1 VDKRETIDFQALA
14 AALLD
19 RAEAL
24 VREWFPAGHKAGH
37 YWYVGDF
44 DGEPGKSAN
53 INLKTG
59 AWGDNARPGDSGRD
73 LISLFGR
80 RHGLSNVAA
89 ARELIRDQGW
99 TTCTAAP
106 PAPPKAK
113 RSKPAVDWMPIHP
126 VPDDAPPYREHWA
139 HVKRG
144 VPPMHWEYR
153 DQAGRLLGLVVR
165 FDTSTGKKD
174 VQPISFC
181 QGSNG
186 QREWHYKA
194 FNEPRALYGLWRLG
208 PPPADDAAPRP
219 LVIVVE
225 GEKKADALYE
235 ALGRST
241 PVLAWPG
248 GCSVAHK
255 ADWSQ
260 LRGYRALCWPD
271 ADAQLDKRSGELL
284 PREQQPG
291 FAAMRRVQALLAELD
306 VPARLVDI
314 GEPGSLPDTWDC
326 ADAIAE
332 GWTREQLLAFMRKLV
347 PEPGDQPEPPPPPPP
362 EPPSPE
368 AAPDQPAGPAPRP
381 PQAPSSVPSF
391 VEDPHWRESYVL
403 GRNKE
408 PRECVPNVML
418 ALRNH
423 PQWHGVLGFDE
434 FAQRLVKRRPAP
446 YDLPGVSSGEW
457 SDVDDTRTAAWLAR
471 AEGIVVSSPM
481 VAEAVN
487 EVARAHPFH
496 PVLEWLRTLK
506 HDGVPRID
514 TWLTDFLKIEDTPY
528 VRLVSRYF
536 LLGMCRRVL
545 EPGVKFD
552 YCLVLEGEQGL
563 RKSSALRVLG
573 GTWFSDTELDLAHKD
588 AMSSI
593 RGKWL
598 HEFGEMG
605 SLARQES
612 SRQKSFLSR
621 QVDEF
626 RPVWGRREIS
636 CPRQTAFCGS
646 TNEWAWNKDPTGG
659 RRFWPVCV
667 TEEIDTAGLAAMRD
681 QLFAEAF
688 ARAQAGERFAPDH
701 AQQREVFDPEQLA
714 RETPDLLV
722 EALSRW
728 VESKPLMD
736 VVSMLDAAEQGLK
749 LPPGQ
754 VLPRGLETRIGN
766 AMKKLGWMKVEHRHG
781 AVRYSYKRVHRNPAS
796 SMPTARGEA
805 QGEARGEELEVPF

>member
-1 VDKRETIDFQALA
+1 VDKRENIDFPRLA
-14 AALLD
+14 AALLE
-19 RAEAL
+19 RAETL
-24 VREWFPAGHKAGH
+24 VREWFPAGRKNKH
-37 YWYVGDF
+37 YWYLGDF
-44 DGEPGKSAN
+44 DGAPGKSAN

-73 LISLFGR
+73 LISLYGR
-80 RHGLSNVAA
+80 LHGLSNMAA
-89 ARELIRDQGW
+89 ARELAQDQGW
-99 TTCTAAP
+99 MSRPVAP
-106 PAPPKAK
+106 PPPPKAK
-113 RSKPAVDWMPIHP
+113 PKPAIEWMPIHP
-126 VPDDAPPYREHWA
+126 VPDDAPPYREQWA
-139 HVKRG
+139 HIKRG

-153 DQAGRLLGLVVR
+153 DQTGRLLGLVVR

-181 QGSNG
+181 LGSDG
-186 QREWHYKA
+186 RRAWHYKA
-194 FNEPRALYGLWRLG
+194 FNEPRALYGLWRL
-208 PPPADDAAPRP
+208 AAPAEGGASRP

-235 ALGRST
+235 ALGGTT
-241 PVLAWPG
+241 PVVAWPG
-248 GCSVAHK
+248 GCSVPHK
-255 ADWSQ
+255 ADWAA

-271 ADAQLDKRSGELL
+271 ADAQRDKHSAQLL

-291 FAAMRRVQALLAELD
+291 FHAMRQVQALLAELD

-326 ADAIAE
+326 ADAVAD
-332 GWTREQLLAFMRKLV
+332 GWTREQLLAFMRNLV
-347 PEPGDQPEPPPPPPP
+347 PEPGDEPEPPAPEPPPEPAP
-362 EPPSPE
+362 EPPG
-368 AAPDQPAGPAPRP
+368 GPTPRP
-381 PQAPSSVPSF
+381 PQAPSSAPAF

-418 ALRNH
+418 ALRSH

-446 YDLPGVSSGEW
+446 YDLPGSTSSEW
-457 SDVDDTRTAAWLAR
+457 SDVDDTRTAAWLAY
-471 AEGIVVSSPM
+471 AEGMVVSSPM

-487 EVARAHPFH
+487 EVARARPFH
-496 PVLEWLRTLK
+496 PVLEWLRSLK
-506 HDGVPRID
+506 HDGIARID
-514 TWLTDFLKIEDTPY
+514 TWLTDFFKIEDTPY

-563 RKSSALRVLG
+563 RKSSALRILG
-573 GTWFSDTELDLAHKD
+573 GPWFSDTELDLAHKD

-667 TEEIDTAGLAAMRD
+667 TEEIDIAGLAAMRD

-688 ARAQAGERFAPDH
+688 ARAQAGERFAPDYD
-701 AQQREVFDPEQLA
+701 QQRELFDPEQFA

-728 VESKPLMD
+728 LESKPLLD
-736 VVSMLDAAEQGLK
+736 KVSMLDAAEQGLK

-754 VLPRGLETRIGN
+754 VVPRGLETRIGN
-766 AMKKLGWMKVEHRHG
+766 AMKKLGWAKVEHRLQP
-781 AVRYSYKRVHRNPAS
+781 VRYSYKRVRRNPAS
-796 SMPTARGEA
+796 SAPAGQAEA
-805 QGEARGEELEVPF
+805 QGEAQAEGQGEELEVPF